1 MASESY
7 LVSISAREQVAQ
19 IRGKPIYVITDVAL
33 IPLSSRSDAQSAIS
47 HARHALK
54 HGKTDHWVD
63 PDADTDDSDDET
75 RASNMATDDEHDSVP
90 STPINEH
97 PEPSKLAPLQRASTV
112 VTDVIQNKGSYGRF
126 ANKWFSQAGWKSEG
140 RRKQGMSSEENL
152 SMTKEQKEAAENA
165 LPADRKHEA
174 THPAA
179 EDVVVDD
186 SKTDKPE
193 ASSLDAI
200 MTNLT
205 PRILSTTK
213 LFFSSRSFFFSYDY
227 DISRSLSRQEPNT
240 STVPLHKRFDPL
252 VTFSRPN
259 MSELR

>member
-33 IPLSSRSDAQSAIS
+33 IPLSSRADAQSAIS

-54 HGKTDHWVD
+54 HGKTDSWDD

-75 RASNMATDDEHDSVP
+75 RASNTATDDEHDSVP

-126 ANKWFSQAGWKSEG
+126 ANKWFSQAGWKTEG

-165 LPADRKHEA
+165 LPGDKKHGA
-174 THPAA
+174 LHPAA
-179 EDVVVDD
+179 EHVVDD
-186 SKTDKPE
+186 SKTDKPG
-193 ASSLDAI
+193 ASSFDAI

-240 STVPLHKRFDPL
+240 STVPLHKRFEPL
-252 VTFSRPN
+252 VTSFSGLDL
-259 MSELR
+259 SELR